1 MEPNTCLV
9 EVSTLHKHR
18 NMNTKVLL
26 LVVVQS
32 FDVKGDSR
40 NKAQDNFD
48 IHNLRVKKVDLCC
61 HWSL

>member
-1 MEPNTCLV
+1 
-9 EVSTLHKHR
+9 
-18 NMNTKVLL
+18 MNTKVLL

-48 IHNLRVKKVDLCC
+48 IHNLRVKKKWICAVTGHYKYTD
-61 HWSL
+61 SNQMSASTKTP